1 VSPIAPLPPEALRT
15 PCHAESLAFDTTA
28 DLPDL
33 SAFIGQE
40 RARQAVDLGVRMRHQ
55 GYNIFAFGPAGT
67 GKLTLV
73 RRHVEQQ
80 AGREPAPSD
89 WCYVNNFA
97 SPSKPRALALPPG
110 MGKQLRADMQRFTEE
125 LRTGLSA
132 AFEGEEVQM
141 RRQRIGAEFS
151 ARQEAILKEL
161 QERARAEGLA
171 LLRTPD
177 GFSFAVLK
185 DESVLSDE
193 EFEQLPENE
202 KENYRRR
209 VEPLQDELRKVMFKV
224 PAMEREF
231 RTRARELHE
240 EIITRVLNLVIHDL
254 LARYSEHPTVIA
266 WLATVQTDVV
276 EHVLDL
282 LSGSEQAQHDGD
294 SAASP
299 MQNFLSGRNSPRRYQ
314 VNVLVDASDKVGA
327 PVIYESNPTY
337 LNLMGRIEHIAQ
349 MGTLITDF
357 MLIKPGCLHRA
368 NGGYLILDAR
378 KVLSSPASW
387 EGLKRALQFREV
399 RIESPLEMMSL
410 SSTISLEPEPV
421 PLDIKVILLGEPAIY
436 YLLAEH
442 DPDFLE
448 FFKVSA
454 DFDDELERTPAT
466 EMLFARLIATI
477 ARADNL
483 RPFTRSAVARLIEQS
498 ARAAEDA
505 HRLSAR
511 IGESKDLMQEAEYWA
526 AEAQCDFVDDSHVQR
541 AIDARH
547 FRLSRT
553 EERLREDVLRGAL
566 LINTTGA
573 RIGQINGLSV
583 VQMGKHEFGH
593 PSRITATV
601 RLGSGEVID
610 IEREVEMGGPIHS
623 KGVLILTSYLRA
635 HYAPEETFSLAA
647 SLVFEQNYGGVEGD
661 SASSSEL
668 YALLS
673 AIARV
678 PLRQGLGVTGSVNQL
693 GEVQA
698 VGGLNE
704 KIEGFFDLCA
714 ARGLTGDQGVLIPA
728 ANVQHLM
735 LRHDVIDAVRAGH
748 FAIYPV
754 TTIDEGIEILTGMA
768 AGAPGKNGIY
778 PVKSFNRK
786 VIDRLQE
793 LAEVRKKADESDE
806 EEEPKPARKPRKS
819 RKPPE
824 PEPEPAIETGEAA

>member
-1 VSPIAPLPPEALRT
+1 
-15 PCHAESLAFDTTA
+15 
-28 DLPDL
+28 
-33 SAFIGQE
+33 
-40 RARQAVDLGVRMRHQ
+40 
-55 GYNIFAFGPAGT
+55 
-67 GKLTLV
+67 
-73 RRHVEQQ
+73 
-80 AGREPAPSD
+80 
-89 WCYVNNFA
+89 
-97 SPSKPRALALPPG
+97 
-110 MGKQLRADMQRFTEE
+110 
-125 LRTGLSA
+125 
-132 AFEGEEVQM
+132 
-141 RRQRIGAEFS
+141 
-151 ARQEAILKEL
+151 
-161 QERARAEGLA
+161 
-171 LLRTPD
+171 
-177 GFSFAVLK
+177 
-185 DESVLSDE
+185 
-193 EFEQLPENE
+193 
-202 KENYRRR
+202 
-209 VEPLQDELRKVMFKV
+209 
-224 PAMEREF
+224 
-231 RTRARELHE
+231 
-240 EIITRVLNLVIHDL
+240 
-254 LARYSEHPTVIA
+254 
-266 WLATVQTDVV
+266 
-276 EHVLDL
+276 
-282 LSGSEQAQHDGD
+282 
-294 SAASP
+294 
-299 MQNFLSGRNSPRRYQ
+299 
-314 VNVLVDASDKVGA
+314 
-327 PVIYESNPTY
+327 
-337 LNLMGRIEHIAQ
+337 
-349 MGTLITDF
+349 